1 LYANQTTKTLEAQMF
16 ARRLTLGIMVI
27 GLLAA
32 NAHAFPRKVLFEEIT
47 GHG

>member
-1 LYANQTTKTLEAQMF
+1 MF

-32 NAHAFPRKVLFEEIT
+32 SAHAFPRKVMFEEFT